1 VLIVL
6 EKEWLELRLQRTL
19 LLATFFLPP
28 LITAFAVAGF
38 FFAGRFT
45 ASTIGSAAP
54 LPPEFASLSQF
65 ELGQA
70 ILGRQ
75 LSTLFLL
82 IPIFIPSVLASYA
95 IGGEK
100 RERTLEPVLATP
112 IRTWE
117 LLLGKILGALVPAL
131 AITLASAAG
140 FVAGILS
147 FAVSDR
153 VRAMIVTPGWV
164 LAVLVDTPLLAL
176 IGVALIVVLSSRVND
191 PRNQPH
197 FDLLGITQTVCAVS
211 NILGLVEHEVP
222 EHDLIHLLELRKEN
236 LEIVEVQIPKGAPSA
251 GKKVEKLPLPEGA
264 RPLAVEPRVG
274 QHIGPRSRGGRFRRG
289 GDDVLAAVLRK
300 AARPVESGQIPLRY
314 LDGDGNLRATSSN
327 RVESPHRDLHAGAAV
342 QLLGE
347 RAGRVADD
355 HTGDGLHQ
363 HLVLFRHLLDAAD
376 EDAARLVD
384 QVRLGR

>member
-1 VLIVL
+1 MKKVPIVL

-28 LITAFAVAGF
+28 LITAFAVVGF
-38 FFAGRFT
+38 FFVGKFT

-75 LSTLFLL
+75 FSTLFLL
-82 IPIFIPSVLASYA
+82 VPIFIPSVLASYA
-95 IGGEK
+95 IVGEK

-131 AITLASAAG
+131 AITLASAAV
-140 FVAGILS
+140 FVVGILS

-191 PRNQPH
+191 PRTAQQISAVLVVPVVGLL
-197 FDLLGITQTVCAVS
+197 FGQLAGVIVLSPPLALGIGV
-211 NILGLVEHEVP
+211 
-222 EHDLIHLLELRKEN
+222 
-236 LEIVEVQIPKGAPSA
+236 
-251 GKKVEKLPLPEGA
+251 
-264 RPLAVEPRVG
+264 
-274 QHIGPRSRGGRFRRG
+274 
-289 GDDVLAAVLRK
+289 VLAIVA
-300 AARPVESGQIPLRY
+300 
-314 LDGDGNLRATSSN
+314 
-327 RVESPHRDLHAGAAV
+327 AGALWAAT
-342 QLLGE
+342 
-347 RAGRVADD
+347 R
-355 HTGDGLHQ
+355 
-363 HLVLFRHLLDAAD
+363 LFQREVILT
-376 EDAARLVD
+376 RW
-384 QVRLGR
+384 R